1 MLISFNTFNKSCCL
15 LKNYLM
21 NIYNLGVKIMS
32 DTTKRQHYIWR
43 NYLTRWTDNG
53 DRLKGKLYVKRKK
66 LRGSQNLIEFSKL
79 EKIGFEKFYYD
90 VTGFQDKDVSILNQ
104 FLSYMQR
111 KELIKF
117 GIDPSLFS
125 KAANQRD
132 FIEKE
137 IMCSYEDIDNK
148 WKFLDK
154 LSKGDF
160 SFYKNSKKQDILDK
174 VYKNMIY
181 SLLYQEDNLSKSDL
195 LNIMEEF
202 FKDNSDEDD
211 LKYEFNRF
219 FVCNISVHQGF
230 III

>member
-132 FIEKE
+132 FIEK
-137 IMCSYEDIDNK
+137 
-148 WKFLDK
+148 
-154 LSKGDF
+154 G
-160 SFYKNSKKQDILDK
+160 
-174 VYKNMIY
+174 
-181 SLLYQEDNLSKSDL
+181 LL
-195 LNIMEEF
+195 
-202 FKDNSDEDD
+202 
-211 LKYEFNRF
+211 R
-219 FVCNISVHQGF
+219 ISQC
-230 III
+230 